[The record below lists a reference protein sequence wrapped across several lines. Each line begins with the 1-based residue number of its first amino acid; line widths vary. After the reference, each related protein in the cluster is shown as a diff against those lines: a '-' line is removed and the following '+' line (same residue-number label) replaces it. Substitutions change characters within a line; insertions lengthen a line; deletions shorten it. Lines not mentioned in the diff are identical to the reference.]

1 MQLTI
6 EIRANP
12 EKAQEFYQTL
22 QSILP
27 AIRKEKGCKNCRV
40 YRDVE
45 DGKVFILSVYWKDQA
60 SLKQYI
66 ASDSGGA
73 LLGAIDLLGE
83 TARVRIGSDAPWEGI
98 EILKRMRKN
107 I

>member
-1 MQLTI
+1 MQFTI
-6 EIRANP
+6 EMRANP

-22 QSILP
+22 QAILTT
-27 AIRKEKGCKNCRV
+27 IRKEKGCRNCRV

-45 DGKVFILSVYWKDQA
+45 DGRVFILSVYWKDPV
-60 SLKQYI
+60 SLEQYI

-83 TARVRIGSDAPWEGI
+83 TARVQIGRNAPWEGI
-98 EILKRMRKN
+98 ETLKRMRKN
-107 I
+107 V